1 VIHHITQPID
11 QANSYYYNSYHYY
24 HWFDAMVYHPPIGK
38 HSWNITTTTTTTTS
52 TTIPLSW
59 HQNVRS
65 RRYVSNHHHHHHH
78 HAIHNRE
85 QNQKRN
91 RIWGITFANSFVVP
105 SSLQPLSLYRQH
117 SKPTVVSFTTQ
128 VNWNR
133 HLQNW
138 MYRIF
143 SKPKDDDTTI
153 REAKE
158 SVVTTTTCSSILNN
172 QQQHQ
177 PINNNHTATVSTNDE
192 NGSDTSIDT
201 NSNDCVGTEQ
211 YVTKTKKKKKKMV
224 SFPPLPTANDFPT
237 WSYESR
243 DYFHYELIHQ
253 STKSS
258 ARVGRIHTPHGI
270 IDTPA
275 FVAVATNAA
284 LKGIDFQQFYTPIC
298 TSSDSISTT
307 TTTNSPDFTSTKA
320 SSSSSSSQLIFC
332 NTYHLMIQPGA
343 EIIGAAGGIHA
354 FTKRRTGPFIT
365 DSGGFQVFSL
375 AYGSVAE
382 DLATKGEL
390 KRSNK
395 KISSTKD
402 NNSNNHR
409 GQLDGADAVQVTED
423 GVIFRSYRDGSKLL
437 LTPETTVQAQKLI
450 GADIIIPLDELPG
463 YYVNRER
470 LVESVARTHRWEARS
485 LQEHLK
491 NVQQQAMYCVIHGGM
506 DYELRKES
514 VDYLTS
520 LPFDGYGIGGSLGNG
535 RTELQ
540 ELLTWLMPMFN
551 NHTDPRVV
559 AKPRH
564 LLGIADEESIRNA
577 VLHGIDTFDSCY
589 PTRLGRHGT
598 VLTRNGTVKLQS
610 GIHARS
616 FNVKID
622 DACTCTTCQT
632 YDRAYLCHLF
642 KANEPIATTL
652 AATHNLHYMYDLM
665 AQLRQDILDDKI

>member
-1 VIHHITQPID
+1 MIFKFHIQNRHAMMATTNQLLSLFLPRKLPMVLQLRQPQQRHIHNDNTHYNNKNNNNNNQNSWKQMALSVTKWMNEFMTIRLPSVVKPVDSLVLPPLPSHRRLPRPTKDKLTTSSRSSNFKTWMSRMEQQDEEIKTTSSTRMDDQQPTQTTT
-11 QANSYYYNSYHYY
+11 AATNTTYNSEQTT
-24 HWFDAMVYHPPIGK
+24 AVVEEIGTNHTVPRARRISK
-38 HSWNITTTTTTTTS
+38 KSRN
-52 TTIPLSW
+52 IPL
-59 HQNVRS
+59 
-65 RRYVSNHHHHHHH
+65 
-78 HAIHNRE
+78 
-85 QNQKRN
+85 
-91 RIWGITFANSFVVP
+91 
-105 SSLQPLSLYRQH
+105 
-117 SKPTVVSFTTQ
+117 
-128 VNWNR
+128 
-133 HLQNW
+133 
-138 MYRIF
+138 
-143 SKPKDDDTTI
+143 
-153 REAKE
+153 
-158 SVVTTTTCSSILNN
+158 
-172 QQQHQ
+172 
-177 PINNNHTATVSTNDE
+177 
-192 NGSDTSIDT
+192 
-201 NSNDCVGTEQ
+201 
-211 YVTKTKKKKKKMV
+211 
-224 SFPPLPTANDFPT
+224 PPLPTLVDFPK
-237 WSYESR
+237 WSYEAR
-243 DYFHYELIHQ
+243 DFFRYELIHQ
-253 STKSS
+253 STKSN

-284 LKGIDFQQFYTPIC
+284 LKGIDFQQFDTKPTI
-298 TSSDSISTT
+298 TSTSNDANVGAATT
-307 TTTNSPDFTSTKA
+307 TTTSPI
-320 SSSSSSSQLIFC
+320 SSSSQLIFC

-343 EIIGAAGGIHA
+343 EIIGAAGGLHE
-354 FTKRRTGPFIT
+354 FTKRRNGPFIT

-375 AYGSVAE
+375 AYGSIAE
-382 DLATKGEL
+382 ELASKGEL
-390 KRSNK
+390 KRSK
-395 KISSTKD
+395 KGSNGS
-402 NNSNNHR
+402 NSNHR

-423 GVIFRSYRDGSKLL
+423 GVIFRSYRDGNKLL

-491 NVQQQAMYCVIHGGM
+491 DVKQQAMYCVIHGGM

-520 LPFDGYGIGGSLGNG
+520 LPFDGYGIGGSMGNG
-535 RTELQ
+535 RAELQ

-551 NHTDPRVV
+551 NNADPRVV
-559 AKPRH
+559 SKPRH
-564 LLGIADEESIRNA
+564 LLGIADEESIRNSIP
-577 VLHGIDTFDSCY
+577 HGFDTFDSCY

-598 VLTRNGTVKLQS
+598 VLTRNGTVRLQS
-610 GIHARS
+610 GKHARS